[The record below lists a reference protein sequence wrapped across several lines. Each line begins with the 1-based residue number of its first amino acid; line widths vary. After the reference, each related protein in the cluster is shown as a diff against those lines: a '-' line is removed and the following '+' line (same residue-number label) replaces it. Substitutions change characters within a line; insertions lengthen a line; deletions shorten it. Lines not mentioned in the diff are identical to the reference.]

1 MGFYKFISDWGEK
14 VFEVQRES
22 IINMWGLKDIP
33 SDENDTTTSAKSVKS
48 DKITRNT

>member
-22 IINMWGLKDIP
+22 IINMWGLKEIP
-33 SDENDTTTSAKSVKS
+33 LDENDTITSTKSVKS
-48 DKITRNT
+48 DQITR